1 MRINSI
7 EISNFR
13 QYQHLK
19 LDFPKNN
26 THDLHVICAD
36 NGVGKTNILNAIT
49 WCLYGDEPHLGSAAT
64 SLPRLNLD
72 AKRKA
77 KDNGQDEEVIDVKL
91 FVEDSNEKVQFE
103 RKQRVL
109 VNENFE
115 IKDDF
120 FVYVSKS
127 GMDAVCK
134 VEEEANAY
142 VEKYMPKRI
151 RQYFYFDGEQL
162 DSYFIS
168 DDSTKIKETIHAIS
182 QVDVVTNVKE
192 RLQKIVVKKQNE
204 AGKKKPQIDEINKEL
219 HQLEQELND
228 ANVSFEAIVQAIAE
242 STRIIKENSDHLS
255 GQENLPE
262 LEAKYQKLKTL
273 QESLQL
279 KKTDLEKKIFA
290 FVREMKVCLTF
301 YPAAKAT
308 LDIIEEKQANNALP
322 PDIDKEILEKILI
335 THKCGIC
342 GHDLTEDDTQKIR
355 EMLEKIQVSSQTSN
369 LLMSIRDKLYD
380 IVDRG
385 KNYQSEK
392 TVILNEQKELETRI
406 QECDQELQEL
416 DDQISKFSNKEQV
429 IQWHNERKKHEH
441 LKDINLQK
449 KGALEIQIKAI
460 EEKIQSAN
468 DKLSKEMAKETQ
480 LKQLNSERDFL
491 LKAKTIVE
499 DIEKEMMSEV
509 KDKMQERTKEYFLS
523 LIWKKNVYTQ
533 IKLDEAYQLDLI
545 HKDGYSCVGSCSA
558 AERSLLALAFT
569 LALHEVSGFSA
580 LLFIDT
586 PVARVTSQ
594 NRTNFANVL
603 GTVSENKQLIM
614 TFTPDEYSENVKKI
628 FEPIAATSVRLAM
641 NSDQEITTVTSV

>member
-13 QYQHLK
+13 QYQYLK
-19 LDFPKNN
+19 LDFPRNGS
-26 THDLHVICAD
+26 HDLHIICAD

-64 SLPRLNLD
+64 SLPRLNLA

-77 KDNGQDEEVIDVKL
+77 KDNGQDEEVINVKI
-91 FVEDSNEKVQFE
+91 FVEDSNERIQFE

-109 VNENFE
+109 INEQFE
-115 IKDDF
+115 VKDEF

-134 VEEEANAY
+134 SDEEANAY
-142 VEKYMPKRI
+142 VEKYMPRRI

-182 QVDVVTNVKE
+182 QVDVVTSVKE

-204 AGKKKPQIDEINKEL
+204 AGKKTPKIDEINKEL
-219 HQLEQELND
+219 QKLDKELQE
-228 ANVSFEAIVQAIAE
+228 AKESFEAIKQAIAE

-262 LEAKYQKLKTL
+262 LEAKYQKLKKLQCSL
-273 QESLQL
+273 QE
-279 KKTDLEKKIFA
+279 KKSDLDKKIFA
-290 FVREMKVCLTF
+290 FVRDMKVCLTF

-308 LDIIEEKQANNALP
+308 LDVIEEKQANNALP
-322 PDIDKEILEKILI
+322 PDIDKEILEKIII

-342 GHDLTEDDTQKIR
+342 GHVLTEDDIQKIR
-355 EMLEKIQVSSQTSN
+355 DMLDKIQVSSQTSN
-369 LLMSIRDKLYD
+369 LLMSIRDKLTD
-380 IVDRG
+380 IVNRG
-385 KNYQSEK
+385 KNYQIEK
-392 TVILNEQKELETRI
+392 ASIIKEQKELETRI
-406 QECDQELQEL
+406 QECDQDLQDV

-449 KGALEIQIKAI
+449 KGALEIQMNTID
-460 EEKIQSAN
+460 EKMKSAN
-468 DKLSKEMAKETQ
+468 DKLSKELAKEEQ
-480 LKQLNSERDFL
+480 LKQLNAERGFL
-491 LKAKTIVE
+491 LKVKSIVE
-499 DIEKEMMSEV
+499 EIENEMMGEV
-509 KDKMQERTKEYFLS
+509 KDKMQERTRDFFLD

-533 IKLDEAYQLDLI
+533 INLDDAYQLDLI

-603 GTVSENKQLIM
+603 GKVSENKQLIM
-614 TFTPDEYSENVKKI
+614 TFTPDEYSENVKKV
-628 FEPIAATSVRLAM
+628 FEPIAATSVRLTM
-641 NSDQEITTVTSV
+641 NSDQEITTIVSA

>member
-120 FVYVSKS
+120 YVYVSKS

-628 FEPIAATSVRLAM
+628 FEPIAATSVRLSM